1 MKRILCPTDFSEA
14 AEQAIAYAAKLC
26 KKVNAEL
33 TLLNAQTI
41 FSLPPEEVIK
51 GKFLA
56 TEPVRSRLED
66 QCYQVMQVFKIT
78 CLSEVEPSNKS
89 LSDIITQRAK
99 DFDLIVMGTNG
110 ADDYYQFFF
119 GTNSYQ
125 VIRLSTI
132 PVMLIPH
139 GCGYQDIST
148 IVFAYDYEHEHK
160 LPMTQLTEWAKLLEA
175 RVTVLQVK
183 DHYSHEAEVSA
194 KEIQQRSKMSTEAI
208 DVHFDTIYSN
218 EVISSI
224 DSYVLRNNAD
234 ALALCSMNPSIIQT
248 LFHKSIIKALS
259 ATASYPLLIF
269 HE

>member
-1 MKRILCPTDFSEA
+1 MKRILCPTDFSET

-33 TLLNAQTI
+33 TLLNVQSI
-41 FSLPPEEVIK
+41 FSLPPTEVIK
-51 GKFLA
+51 GKFMA
-56 TEPVRSRLED
+56 TEPISARLED

-78 CLSEVEPSNKS
+78 CLSEVMPSNKN
-89 LSDIITQRAK
+89 LSEVIAHRAK
-99 DFDLIVMGTNG
+99 GFDLIVMGTNG

-125 VIRLSTI
+125 VVRLSTI

-160 LPMTQLTEWAKLLEA
+160 LPIKQLTDWAALFEA
-175 RVTVLQVK
+175 RITVLQVK
-183 DHYSHEAEVSA
+183 DHYSHEAEVNA
-194 KEIQQRSKMSTEAI
+194 GEIQRSSKMSTGAI
-208 DVHFDTIYSN
+208 DLHFDTVYSD

-224 DSYVLRNNAD
+224 NTYVLHNEAD

-248 LFHKSIIKALS
+248 LFHKSVIKALS
-259 ATASYPLLIF
+259 ATASYPLFVF